1 MQEELPIQPVSRR
14 LPVIF
19 RLLSVVLLLITLA
32 CLICA
37 PVFHADLGEY
47 MPATQEELD
56 ELLKENPD
64 AEEVIDRISVDYSAL
79 DIILAAKPEADLDDE
94 MTVTVPNVDGD
105 GTHTER
111 LPVVTEPV
119 DANNFSNALSVMA
132 FRYYLDSM
140 KSWVEGGFSGDM
152 PVFDR
157 HADNLASNYFLF
169 DIMIGFVVVGIGIAF
184 TILVICNTLRLAF
197 GKKLKK
203 KRDMYVTWTVF
214 GIALFIAGMGFFLFA
229 SNAFAVPPAFSGM
242 AVLPVIFGVLAVA
255 AEIAYKI
262 AYSRLLKKNKCA
274 VSPRT
279 AKA

>member
-1 MQEELPIQPVSRR
+1 MQEELPTQPVSRR

-19 RLLSVVLLLITLA
+19 RLLSVVLLLVTLA
-32 CLICA
+32 CLVCA

-184 TILVICNTLRLAF
+184 TIVGVCNTLRLVF

-242 AVLPVIFGVLAVA
+242 AVLPVIFGVLAVV

-262 AYSRLLKKNKCA
+262 AYSRLLKKINA
-274 VSPRT
+274 R
-279 AKA
+279 

>member
-1 MQEELPIQPVSRR
+1 MQEELPTQPVSRR

-19 RLLSVVLLLITLA
+19 RLLSVVLLLVTLA
-32 CLICA
+32 CLVCA

-184 TILVICNTLRLAF
+184 TIVGVCNTLRLAF

-214 GIALFIAGMGFFLFA
+214 SIALFIAGMGFFLFA
-229 SNAFAVPPAFSGM
+229 ANAFAVPPAFSGM
-242 AVLPVIFGVLAVA
+242 AVLPVIFGVLAVV

-262 AYSRLLKKNKCA
+262 AYSRLLKKINA
-274 VSPRT
+274 R
-279 AKA
+279 

>member
-1 MQEELPIQPVSRR
+1 MQEELPTQPVSRR

-19 RLLSVVLLLITLA
+19 RLLSVVLLLVTLA

-94 MTVTVPNVDGD
+94 MTVTVPNADGD

-132 FRYYLDSM
+132 FRYYLDGM

-169 DIMIGFVVVGIGIAF
+169 DIMIGFAVVGIGIAS
-184 TILVICNTLRLAF
+184 TILVICNTLRLVF

-214 GIALFIAGMGFFLFA
+214 SIALFIAVMGFFLFA
-229 SNAFAVPPAFSGM
+229 ANAFAVPPAFSGM
-242 AVLPVIFGVLAVA
+242 AVLPVIFGVLAVV

-262 AYSRLLKKNKCA
+262 AYSRLLKK
-274 VSPRT
+274 
-279 AKA
+279 

>member
-1 MQEELPIQPVSRR
+1 MQEELPTQPVSRR

-19 RLLSVVLLLITLA
+19 RLLSVVLLLVTLA

-94 MTVTVPNVDGD
+94 MTVTVPNADGD

-157 HADNLASNYFLF
+157 HADNLASNYFIF
-169 DIMIGFVVVGIGIAF
+169 DIMIGFV
-184 TILVICNTLRLAF
+184 LAF

-214 GIALFIAGMGFFLFA
+214 GIALFIAGMGFILFA
-229 SNAFAVPPAFSGM
+229 SNAFVVPPAFSGM

-262 AYSRLLKKNKCA
+262 AYSRLLKKINA
-274 VSPRT
+274 R
-279 AKA
+279 